1 MKKIL
6 HIISQ
11 YPGKTGSGVYLRALM
26 NEASKKGYSQGL
38 IAGISK
44 DDDLVLDN
52 IDEKYFYP
60 VVFNTETLPFP
71 IVGMSDVMPYESTRY
86 KDMTDEM
93 FQKWEKAF
101 STSIRK
107 ALNDFKPDIIISHH
121 LWILTSLVRK
131 LTQDIP
137 LVSICHGTDIRQ
149 FEMCSKYREYVLEGC
164 SGIDNVFALNEFQKE
179 KIVDIYGIDREKISV
194 IGGGFDSD
202 IFYPSRK
209 KFVEDRIRLI
219 YAGKISYSKGV
230 LSLIGAYDSL
240 DILEDMELYIVGS
253 GSGKEAK
260 VIKSAGEKSKNKIVF
275 TGEVSQAT
283 LGDLFRES
291 QIFVLPSFYEGLS
304 LVTIEALACGLRVV
318 ATDIPG
324 LRNFLGYNINS
335 SGIVKYVKLPSM
347 IDADT
352 PDISEINIFE
362 ERLRN
367 AMKMQIDE
375 FKKCGYVEDEEV
387 FQDIKNMSW
396 ENIFKRII

>member
-6 HIISQ
+6 HVISQ

-26 NEASKKGYSQGL
+26 NEASKKGYSQSL

-60 VVFNTETLPFP
+60 VVFNTEALPFS
-71 IVGMSDVMPYESTRY
+71 IVGMSDIMPYESTRY

-93 FQKWEKAF
+93 FQNWEKAF
-101 STSIRK
+101 SRSIRK
-107 ALNDFKPDIIISHH
+107 ALDEFKPDIIISHH
-121 LWILTSLVRK
+121 LWMLTSLVRK

-149 FEMCSKYREYVLEGC
+149 FEMCPRYREYVLEGC
-164 SGIDNVFALNEFQKE
+164 SGIDNVLALNEFQKE
-179 KIVDIYGIDREKISV
+179 KIVDIYRISREKISV
-194 IGGGFDSD
+194 VGGGFDSD

-209 KFVEDRIRLI
+209 EFVKDRIRLI
-219 YAGKISYSKGV
+219 YAGKVSYSKGV
-230 LSLIGAYDSL
+230 LSLIRAYDRL
-240 DILEDMELYIVGS
+240 DTLENIELYIAGS
-253 GSGKEAK
+253 GSGKEEK
-260 VIKSAGEKSKNKIVF
+260 VIKSAGEKCKNKIVF

-324 LRNFLGYNINS
+324 LKNFLGDNINS
-335 SGIVKYVKLPSM
+335 NGIIQYVPLPNM
-347 IDADT
+347 IDVDT

-362 ERLRN
+362 ERLKN

-375 FKKCGYVEDEEV
+375 FEKCGYVEDEEV
-387 FQDIKNMSW
+387 FQDIKDMSW
-396 ENIFKRII
+396 ENILKRII